1 MTHKVP
7 PSERIS
13 KELFDALDGSRE
25 ADDLVNEI
33 MRLGMQTII
42 QKHVEG
48 EQADHLGRGRYERG
62 DKLRGYRNGYY
73 EKVFKTMAGNVPID
87 VPRVRDS
94 DEPFESQL
102 LARLGVLE
110 QRVADMAIEMYVRG
124 LSTRDIEETLIDEH
138 GEPMLSRSSTSRL
151 TDELYAEYE
160 GFAERD
166 LSGYDVVYLFVDGV
180 YEAVRSYTN
189 NQAILAA
196 WAICAD
202 ERKVLLHLEAAA
214 SESTDAWSDFLED
227 MGRRGLRQPL
237 YVVSDGCNGLKAA
250 IARHFPHSDRGRC
263 IVHKLR
269 NLANKLPQDARK
281 EVLSQ
286 VKGVYYAPDRET
298 ADLLAERFLESYAET
313 YPAMV
318 KCFCD
323 DLEACLVHLKY
334 PLGHRKYIRSTNL
347 LERAFVEEK
356 RRTKVIPQHVN
367 ERGAMKLV
375 YGTLIRASRRWQN
388 VSMPSLVLAQLRNI
402 RNIMQPQSEQTE
414 TISFRAAA

>member
-1 MTHKVP
+1 MANKVP
-7 PSERIS
+7 PSERTS
-13 KELFDALDGSRE
+13 KQLFDLLNGRE
-25 ADDLVNEI
+25 EAEDLVSEI

-42 QKHVEG
+42 QRHVEG
-48 EQADHLGRGRYERG
+48 EQADHLGRDRYERG
-62 DKLRGYRNGYY
+62 EEHRGYRNGYY
-73 EKVFKTMAGNVPID
+73 EKIFKTMAGRMPID

-102 LARLGVLE
+102 LARLDVLE
-110 QRVADMAIEMYVRG
+110 QRLAQMAIEMYVRG
-124 LSTRDIEETLIDEH
+124 LSTRDIEETLVDED
-138 GEPMLSRSSTSRL
+138 GDPMLSRSSTSRL

-214 SESTDAWSDFLED
+214 SESKEAWSDFFED
-227 MGRRGLRQPL
+227 MRRRGLPQPL
-237 YVVSDGCNGLKAA
+237 YIVSDGCHGLKTA
-250 IARHFPHSDRGRC
+250 ITRHFPHSDRGRC
-263 IVHKLR
+263 IVHKLK
-269 NLANKLPQDARK
+269 NLANKLPQDGRD

-286 VKGVYYAPDRET
+286 ARAVYYAPDRET
-298 ADLLAERFLESYAET
+298 ADLLAERFVEAYAES

-367 ERGAMKLV
+367 ERGALKLV
-375 YGTLIRASRRWQN
+375 YGTLIRASKRWQR

-402 RNIMQPQSEQTE
+402 RNIMRPESEQSE
-414 TISFRAAA
+414 TISFREAA